1 MKIIL
6 NEKQK
11 YLIGVGFN
19 LLVKEFF
26 FSPDHAKRLLFESML
41 KELKLRNITM
51 ESFETSSRAERHAFI
66 RNVANR
72 IGEHLIVVS
81 KFKGTVVNEQ
91 ISHFMIKMNEQSQL
105 TRNST

>member
-11 YLIGVGFN
+11 YLIALGYN
-19 LLVKEFF
+19 LLVKEFS
-26 FSPDHAKRLLFESML
+26 FSPDHAKRLLFETL
-41 KELKLRNITM
+41 VKELKLRNITM

-72 IGEHLIVVS
+72 IGEHLVVVS
-81 KFKGTVVNEQ
+81 KFKRVEVHEQ
-91 ISHFMIKMNEQSQL
+91 ITQFMLKMNEQSQL
-105 TRNST
+105 LRNKT